1 MERCDRGLMR
11 KRSAGECKEDGKQ
24 GLLDND
30 GRGLNLCV
38 GPLFVE
44 PGVH

>member
-1 MERCDRGLMR
+1 MLESVR
-11 KRSAGECKEDGKQ
+11 KAENGGFDY
-24 GLLDND
+24 D

-38 GPLFVE
+38 VPLLVE